1 MVHIMSKFGRNL
13 RELRLDN
20 SLTQDQ
26 LADKLGVSK
35 SRISMYENGN
45 RRPSFEMLE
54 AISDLFNVDMNSLL
68 GEDNPSSSSPAPA
81 ADLSEDE
88 QQLVDTYRELN
99 EIGKREARK
108 RVGELTEIERY
119 IKIRADQ
126 SAEA

>member
-1 MVHIMSKFGRNL
+1 MSKFGRNL